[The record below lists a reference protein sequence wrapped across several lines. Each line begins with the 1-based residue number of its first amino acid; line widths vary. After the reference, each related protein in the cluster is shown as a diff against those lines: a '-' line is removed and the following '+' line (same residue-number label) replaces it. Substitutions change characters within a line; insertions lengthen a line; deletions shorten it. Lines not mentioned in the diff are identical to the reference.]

1 LVHWGNWRI
10 DGKKNMEL
18 SEHTLDLIHE
28 FDAQVNVSQPYDVPH
43 NLEHQRQYFQ
53 ITSVVIQGLR
63 LSGTLLGSAGDWM
76 TLGSDG
82 YVRMDVR
89 LQIQGTEGAI
99 LFVRYFG
106 MAEANARMKQAMK
119 FCTDELRGS
128 ANPYALAT

>member
-1 LVHWGNWRI
+1 
-10 DGKKNMEL
+10 
-18 SEHTLDLIHE
+18 
-28 FDAQVNVSQPYDVPH
+28 
-43 NLEHQRQYFQ
+43 
-53 ITSVVIQGLR
+53 
-63 LSGTLLGSAGDWM
+63 M